1 MKKKIQL
8 FCLGMLAI
16 VFVSCSN
23 DDNDGGSTAQE
34 ELSFKVDGTQIAADE
49 FEAVLYTNVVAGG
62 RFIDV
67 YGAKDGVDFAEFHFP
82 AKTGSFPAQQS
93 FDMSSS
99 WLTYENGVNYPE
111 NYFHS
116 ISGTLTVTVCD
127 TVANKI
133 EATFNFT
140 GNNLS
145 VDKVITDGKMK
156 INAITRQ

>member
-1 MKKKIQL
+1 MKKNIFKIGL
-8 FCLGMLAI
+8 VMLTI
-16 VFVSCSN
+16 GFFSCSN

-34 ELSFKVDGTQIAADE
+34 ELSLTVDGTQISADE
-49 FEAVLYTNVVAGG
+49 FEAVLYTNAVAGG
-62 RFIDV
+62 RYIDV
-67 YGAKDGVDFAEFHFP
+67 YGSKNGNEFAEFHFP

-93 FDMSSS
+93 FNMASC
-99 WLTYENGVNYPE
+99 WLTYENGVNYPD

-116 ISGTLTVTVCD
+116 TSGTLTVTVCD

-145 VDKVITDGKMK
+145 VDKVITDGKLK
-156 INAITRQ
+156 INSITRQ